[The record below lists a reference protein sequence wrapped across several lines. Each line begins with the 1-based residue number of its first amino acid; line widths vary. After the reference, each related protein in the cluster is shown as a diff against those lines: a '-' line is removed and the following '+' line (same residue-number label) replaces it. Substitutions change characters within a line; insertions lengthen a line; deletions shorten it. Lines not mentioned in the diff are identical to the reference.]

1 MASTRST
8 PLEITGFLLRNVE
21 WVVYCKLRDDPAHDS
36 YRMTYL
42 DGDLTITSG
51 LFASEP
57 MTLHNVE
64 WRTYLALRDDPA
76 NDGLRMAYLDGDLT
90 IMSPQLRHD
99 NSSRRLLVI
108 VVAVARAWR
117 VRFMPI
123 GSTTLRRDGRADAEG
138 AAKEADEGFYL
149 GADAAQVRDNDDLD
163 MAVDPPPS
171 LAIEVDNTINSAG
184 ALPAYAR
191 IGVPEVWIYRARE
204 RSLWF
209 GRLAGAGYEA
219 IDRSLGLPRLTPA
232 LVLEALEVLAG
243 GMDDLDWLDWLD
255 AWARALPEPPEADNL
270 PDRPGV

>member
-1 MASTRST
+1 MSIADT
-8 PLEITGFLLRNVE
+8 TGTAVVHRHDVE
-21 WVVYCKLRDDPAHDS
+21 WEDYCRLRDDPSNDHV
-36 YRMTYL
+36 RMTYL
-42 DGDLTITSG
+42 DGELT
-51 LFASEP
+51 
-57 MTLHNVE
+57 
-64 WRTYLALRDDPA
+64 
-76 NDGLRMAYLDGDLT
+76 
-90 IMSPQLRHD
+90 MSPLSRHD
-99 NSSRRLLVI
+99 SKSRLLFLLVTT
-108 VVAVARAWR
+108 VAGVGEID
-117 VRFMPI
+117 FLII
-123 GSTTLRRDGRADAEG
+123 GTTTLRRQGRARRRG
-138 AAKEADEGFYL
+138 AGKEADEGFYL
-149 GADAAQVRDNDDLD
+149 GADAARVRDNDDLD

-171 LAIEVDNTINSAG
+171 LAIEVDDTINSAG